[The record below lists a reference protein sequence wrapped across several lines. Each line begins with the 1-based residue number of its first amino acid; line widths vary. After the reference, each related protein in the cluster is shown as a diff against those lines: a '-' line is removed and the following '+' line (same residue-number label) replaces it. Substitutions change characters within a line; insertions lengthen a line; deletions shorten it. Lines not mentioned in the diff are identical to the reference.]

1 MKEEGSIYVDFIKR
15 FLEPLFLASVDI
27 FKSKIVKYDK
37 AVMTALGKR
46 PGNGCILKINCD
58 NYQLK

>member
-37 AVMTALGKR
+37 AVMVALGKR
-46 PGNGCILKINCD
+46 PGRPIKQQMVA
-58 NYQLK
+58 Y